1 MSYQVPDPNSLTIPK
16 LKSVLT
22 QHGFG
27 DQLPA
32 HQEKKGFYVDLYR
45 KHIVPLL
52 EARNAASQSLTP
64 GPPTSTSAASA
75 KERTTKTDL
84 VDRRRTIH
92 CTPLFLLSLHVGHL
106 GKLIHPINAINANAM
121 VLVHTALAPEPTE
134 AAPTKLTQ
142 TKLVAK
148 AKAAPTGP
156 TTPAAKG
163 AARFESIFLL
173 PVAYSSSSSL
183 RTADAE
189 PAAVMPRRLFAPEQ
203 QPTTGTQATTAP
215 LH

>member
-1 MSYQVPDPNSLTIPK
+1 MVCSSGNFEKLGTLGFPPKTWRLSAPSSTISIPLPLRPHTLPYHRSRAPVFIQKMSYQVPDPNSLTIPK
-16 LKSVLT
+16 LKSVLA

-64 GPPTSTSAASA
+64 GPPASTSAASA

-92 CTPLFLLSLHVGHL
+92 CTPLFLLSLHVGHC
-106 GKLIHPINAINANAM
+106 PWA
-121 VLVHTALAPEPTE
+121 
-134 AAPTKLTQ
+134 
-142 TKLVAK
+142 
-148 AKAAPTGP
+148 
-156 TTPAAKG
+156 
-163 AARFESIFLL
+163 S
-173 PVAYSSSSSL
+173 
-183 RTADAE
+183 
-189 PAAVMPRRLFAPEQ
+189 
-203 QPTTGTQATTAP
+203 
-215 LH
+215 

>member
-1 MSYQVPDPNSLTIPK
+1 MPRQHGQFFWKFREAWNVGFPSKTFVPLWPLFIINDFNSSSSPAAYIALSLRSRAPVFIQKMSYQVPDPNSLTIPK

-64 GPPTSTSAASA
+64 GPPISTTSAASA

-106 GKLIHPINAINANAM
+106 GKLNGDSPN
-121 VLVHTALAPEPTE
+121 
-134 AAPTKLTQ
+134 
-142 TKLVAK
+142 
-148 AKAAPTGP
+148 
-156 TTPAAKG
+156 
-163 AARFESIFLL
+163 
-173 PVAYSSSSSL
+173 
-183 RTADAE
+183 
-189 PAAVMPRRLFAPEQ
+189 
-203 QPTTGTQATTAP
+203 
-215 LH
+215 